1 MKKSITCFLSLA
13 TMMCAG
19 TANAENYFFS
29 VNGAGDQDGT
39 SWENSAPA
47 EYLASTV
54 AGLSAGDAV
63 YVQGGTYLP
72 DRNTGLWDIP
82 QGVTIKGGYG
92 PDKKGTDTSITY
104 PTETE
109 TIFTADL
116 DGDGKGDNG
125 ARALIVIANELT
137 DGWKG
142 DKTWQDYKKVSISGV
157 TIRDAYYTGE
167 STYKGAAL
175 FAVQANVE
183 FDHVK
188 FIDNKTEVGGGV
200 VCCQGSRAVFR
211 DCIWR
216 GNKGTNA
223 GVALLCRQHNGG
235 SSEAETRRGET
246 IVDRCEFTDN
256 TVAEPDNSNKA
267 KYGGAIALADWGGTM
282 WINNTTVTGTHI
294 SWAGAMGRFG
304 TGTTLYSTNNTFYD
318 CTCSYDVRHSGSI
331 ISMGDKSHLYAAN
344 TISVNKVDG
353 FEGMLATNFI
363 QTELCT
369 FDTKGYNVWGST
381 FNNSAT
387 PFAPTDNVN
396 KDNTVAVVFGD
407 NEAQTVGGTR
417 VIAPLESFRGVVLAD
432 IEAAAAGWSMPAEID
447 VTLDQTGAK
456 RPASTIP
463 GAYDVQAE
471 KENSGISAAIVESAS
486 FSLLALGGGH
496 YVVRGAEG
504 VAAVYDLGG
513 RKVVESTVAD
523 GDVLDLAGLAGGVY
537 IVNVGNEALKV
548 AL

>member
-1 MKKSITCFLSLA
+1 MLA
-13 TMMCAG
+13 G
-19 TANAENYFFS
+19 NANAENYFFS

-39 SWENSAPA
+39 SWENAAPA
-47 EYLASTV
+47 DYLASTV
-54 AGLSAGDAV
+54 AGLNPGDAV
-63 YVQGGTYLP
+63 FIQGGTYLP

-82 QGVTIKGGYG
+82 QGVSIKGGYG
-92 PDKKGTDTSITY
+92 PEMKGTDTTITY
-104 PTETE
+104 PTATE
-109 TIFTADL
+109 TIFTADI

-142 DKTWQDYKKVSISGV
+142 DKTWQDYDKVSISGV

-175 FAVQANVE
+175 FMVQANVE
-183 FDHVK
+183 LNFVK
-188 FIDNKTEVGGGV
+188 FLNNETTVGGGV
-200 VCCQGSRAVFR
+200 VCAQGSRAVFR

-246 IVDRCEFTDN
+246 IIDRCEFTDN

-282 WINNTTVTGTHI
+282 YINNTSVTGTHI

-304 TGTTLYSTNNTFYD
+304 TGTTLYTTNNTFYN

-344 TISVNKVDG
+344 TISVNPVDG
-353 FEGMLATNFI
+353 FDGMLATNYI
-363 QTELCT
+363 QTDKCT

-387 PFAPTDNVN
+387 PFAATDNVN
-396 KDNTVAVVFGD
+396 KDNTMAVVFGTNTAKEVD
-407 NEAQTVGGTR
+407 GMN

-432 IEAAAAGWSMPAEID
+432 IQTAVAGWSMPAEID

-463 GAYDVQAE
+463 GAYDVLAK
-471 KENSGISAAIVESAS
+471 KETSGIEAVAGKAS
-486 FSLLALGGGH
+486 EFSLKALGAGL
-496 YVVRGAEG
+496 YAVNGAEG
-504 VAAVYDLGG
+504 EAAVYDLGG
-513 RKVVESTVAD
+513 RKVMAAAIAE
-523 GDVLDLAGLAGGVY
+523 GDILDLSALAGGIY
-537 IVNVGNEALKV
+537 IVSLEGKAVKV